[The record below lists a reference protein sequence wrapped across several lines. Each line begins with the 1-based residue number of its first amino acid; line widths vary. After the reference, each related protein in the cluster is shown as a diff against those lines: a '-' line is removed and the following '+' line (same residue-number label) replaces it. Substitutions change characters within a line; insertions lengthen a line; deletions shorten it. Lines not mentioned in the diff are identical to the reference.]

1 MAEIAV
7 KRDETC
13 CTQGDRRS
21 SESFISVIQVVD
33 ILSDV
38 PRHFIANDP
47 V

>member
-7 KRDETC
+7 KRDETR

-21 SESFISVIQVVD
+21 SESFQVTQLVD
-33 ILSDV
+33 TLSDV
-38 PRHFIANDP
+38 PRHFVADNP